1 MDAPTITVVKDGG
14 FFGHPQSDMGE
25 CRLNRLLKYQLD
37 FSRVGKEWG
46 SPNLTYFLLHH
57 NIDGDEVRAELSLPV
72 RIEDG
77 FITEWE
83 ERIILKMPKSEPAV
97 EEVTPPGDEISINVR
112 EKEAV

>member
-1 MDAPTITVVKDGG
+1 MSGIYTLIGSSSTNSTS
-14 FFGHPQSDMGE
+14 QE
-25 CRLNRLLKYQLD
+25 W
-37 FSRVGKEWG
+37 GKEWG

-97 EEVTPPGDEISINVR
+97 EEVTPPGDEISIKR
-112 EKEAV
+112 P

>member
-1 MDAPTITVVKDGG
+1 MGSGLAGLL
-14 FFGHPQSDMGE
+14 HPHAADLGNVGLIGSSSTNSTSQE
-25 CRLNRLLKYQLD
+25 W
-37 FSRVGKEWG
+37 GKEWG